1 MLPLVPCTA
10 PERVLVAVLIHANFL
25 SLCGHYQW
33 SHLFGTQNPVL
44 PCKNNKT
51 DITYYI
57 STCHYHT
64 VPLVSFHQT
73 AADHISFVDSSI
85 SHVGNYSREL

>member
-1 MLPLVPCTA
+1 MQMFYLYMVIISGPIYLVM
-10 PERVLVAVLIHANFL
+10 
-25 SLCGHYQW
+25 
-33 SHLFGTQNPVL
+33 QNPVL
-44 PCKNNKT
+44 PYKNNKT

-57 STCHYHT
+57 STHHYHT

-85 SHVGNYSREL
+85 SYVRNYSREL

>member
-1 MLPLVPCTA
+1 M
-10 PERVLVAVLIHANFL
+10 
-25 SLCGHYQW
+25 
-33 SHLFGTQNPVL
+33 QNPVL

-51 DITYYI
+51 DITYYT

-73 AADHISFVDSSI
+73 AADHISYFKLQSGTVKMTTEKQNKHSFKEK
-85 SHVGNYSREL
+85 GLTLF